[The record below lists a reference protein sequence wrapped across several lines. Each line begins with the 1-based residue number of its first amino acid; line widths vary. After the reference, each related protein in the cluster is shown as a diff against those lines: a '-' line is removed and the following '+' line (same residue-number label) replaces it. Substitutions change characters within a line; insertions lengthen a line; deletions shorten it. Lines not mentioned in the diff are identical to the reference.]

1 MSNQQA
7 HTVIIAAGPTAVG
20 KTGVAIQLAQY
31 FNTSIISV
39 DSRQCFKEL
48 NIGVAKPT
56 PAQLATVKHYF
67 INTHSIH
74 DEVTAAT
81 FEQYALEAVQDI
93 FQHSPVAIMAG
104 GTGLYIKAFCEGL
117 DEMPPIPAHIRQQ
130 IITAYKELGISFLQK
145 ELAQKDPIYWEIA
158 EQQNPQRLMRA
169 LEVLYATGKPITTY
183 RNNTPVKRP
192 FNIIK
197 IGLEL
202 PRELLYQHINHRVD
216 EMIKEGLIEEVNH
229 LLLYK
234 HLNALQTV
242 GYKELFDY
250 FNNDISL
257 QKAIES
263 IKQNTRHYAK
273 RQMTWFKKDKD
284 FTWFAPHDFEDI
296 TAYINARLFAL

>member
-1 MSNQQA
+1 LNDKQA
-7 HTVIIAAGPTAVG
+7 NTIIIIAGPTAVG
-20 KTGVAIQLAQY
+20 KTGIAVQIAQH
-31 FNTSIISV
+31 FNTVIISA

-56 PAQLATVKHYF
+56 GAQLAAVKHYF
-67 INTHSIH
+67 INTHSIR

-81 FEQYALEAVQDI
+81 FEQYAMEAAQEI
-93 FQHSPVAIMAG
+93 FQHSPVVVMAG

-117 DEMPPIPAHIRQQ
+117 DQMPAAPVHIRQQ
-130 IITAYKELGISFLQK
+130 IITAYQERGIAFLQE
-145 ELAQKDPIYWEIA
+145 ELAQKDPLFWQTA

-169 LEVLYATGKPITTY
+169 LEVLYATGKSITSF

-202 PRELLYQHINHRVD
+202 PREILYQHINYRVD
-216 EMIKEGLIEEVNH
+216 EMMSEGLIEEVRS
-229 LLLYK
+229 LLPYQQ
-234 HLNALQTV
+234 LNASQTV

-250 FNNDISL
+250 FNNNISL
-257 QKAIES
+257 QKAIEN

-273 RQMTWFKKDKD
+273 RQITWFKKDEGFK
-284 FTWFAPHDFEDI
+284 WFAPERYNEIIQFIEN
-296 TAYINARLFAL
+296 TV